1 MVREGPRK
9 GCPETFHVLWC
20 IGTSQ
25 GMQSALHLAPAQMI
39 LFVPLLTGGVWL
51 CFFPSNFPSI
61 LQNSHF
67 PPSRNS
73 PRVCRVSPLS
83 VCLSRRSVPAGRPP
97 RLARALLGKLLRK
110 LLGKL
115 GDHVCTFPVN
125 NVSIGPVLRKNFRSI
140 SQQFAAFRSN
150 SQHFAA
156 TSQQAKNSEGN
167 RSRGP
172 VQTPAFLAG
181 FCKNISQ
188 RWEKSFPARGVSKV
202 SVAPEPIHRS

>member
-1 MVREGPRK
+1 
-9 GCPETFHVLWC
+9 
-20 IGTSQ
+20 
-25 GMQSALHLAPAQMI
+25 MI
-39 LFVPLLTGGVWL
+39 LFVPLLTGGFLL
-51 CFFPSNFPSI
+51 CFFRSNFPSI

-67 PPSRNS
+67 PLSRNS
-73 PRVCRVSPLS
+73 PRVACLSCLPLS
-83 VCLSRRSVPAGRPP
+83 EIRPGRYP

-125 NVSIGPVLRKNFRSI
+125 NVFIGPVLRKN
-140 SQQFAAFRSN
+140 FRSN

-156 TSQQAKNSEGN
+156 TSQQAKYSEGN
-167 RSRGP
+167 CSRGP

-188 RWEKSFPARGVSKV
+188 RWAESFPARGVSKV
-202 SVAPEPIHRS
+202 SVAPESTQGRGPTCPPPLHPTSESFWESSRYFHPAPPK